1 MTDLMMP
8 IISHYSSHPQC
19 NVFPCSFG
27 HFNCHFDDIM
37 MSAAEMFLELV
48 VHVMVG
54 VMIITVEAGAF
65 FCFYTLH

>member
-1 MTDLMMP
+1 
-8 IISHYSSHPQC
+8 
-19 NVFPCSFG
+19 
-27 HFNCHFDDIM
+27 M

-65 FCFYTLH
+65 FLFLYIALKIKRSSITFHFLIVQL